1 MSQPNKT
8 LYIKNLND
16 QIKKEELK
24 SQLYALFT
32 PYGRI
37 LDIVA
42 MKRPNMRG
50 QAFVVFHDLAGATA
64 AMRAWDGELFYD
76 KEMRIEYAKTRSH
89 ATRKVEEPGWDPL
102 TEAKAKALGLGS
114 RLGSGTKR
122 ERGDEATGHAAKRGR
137 GEDGEEMDM
146 DDDQETTP
154 SNAAAQARGASS
166 TASSRL
172 LCTNLPPE
180 ITQEAL
186 QPLFQQ
192 YPGLHSIAILDGP
205 SKSAQVLYE
214 QAGQATVAKDALN
227 GFALKQGWVMSVVYV

>member
-1 MSQPNKT
+1 MAQPNKT

-16 QIKKEELK
+16 QIKKEGKYELK

-37 LDIVA
+37 LDVVA

-50 QAFVVFHDLAGATA
+50 QAFVVFYDLAGATA

-102 TEAKAKALGLGS
+102 AEAKAKALGLGS
-114 RLGSGTKR
+114 RLGGGKGRITTSSNAEAMEIER
-122 ERGDEATGHAAKRGR
+122 ERGESGAKRGRDDDGGQAAKRGR

-154 SNAAAQARGASS
+154 SNAAAQAQGA
-166 TASSRL
+166 
-172 LCTNLPPE
+172 PPSG
-180 ITQEAL
+180 T
-186 QPLFQQ
+186 FV
-192 YPGLHSIAILDGP
+192 GL
-205 SKSAQVLYE
+205 
-214 QAGQATVAKDALN
+214 
-227 GFALKQGWVMSVVYV
+227 

>member
-32 PYGRI
+32 PYGSI

-102 TEAKAKALGLGS
+102 AEAKAKALGLGS
-114 RLGSGTKR
+114 RLGAGGKGRITTSSNAEAMEIEREKDQSGAKR
-122 ERGDEATGHAAKRGR
+122 ERDDEAIGNAAKRGR

-154 SNAAAQARGASS
+154 SNAAAQAQGASS
-166 TASSRL
+166 T
-172 LCTNLPPE
+172 
-180 ITQEAL
+180 
-186 QPLFQQ
+186 
-192 YPGLHSIAILDGP
+192 
-205 SKSAQVLYE
+205 
-214 QAGQATVAKDALN
+214 
-227 GFALKQGWVMSVVYV
+227 